1 MSVLPRLLQN
11 AFAGWFRL
19 GRWFPPAVLERLR
32 AAVAS
37 GESGHFG
44 EICFAVESRLP
55 LAWVWHGRG
64 ARARAEQAFAQLRVW
79 DTAQNTGV
87 LVYVLLSE
95 RRVEI
100 VADRG
105 IAARVAQDE
114 WERICAALAARFA
127 GEEPEQGVRDAITAI
142 HALLERHFPTLG
154 QANPNERPDAP
165 VVL

>member
-1 MSVLPRLLQN
+1 
-11 AFAGWFRL
+11 
-19 GRWFPPAVLERLR
+19 
-32 AAVAS
+32 
-37 GESGHFG
+37 
-44 EICFAVESRLP
+44 
-55 LAWVWHGRG
+55 
-64 ARARAEQAFAQLRVW
+64 
-79 DTAQNTGV
+79 V

-114 WERICAALAARFA
+114 WERICTGLAARFA
-127 GEEPEQGVRDAITAI
+127 ADEPEQGVRDAITAI